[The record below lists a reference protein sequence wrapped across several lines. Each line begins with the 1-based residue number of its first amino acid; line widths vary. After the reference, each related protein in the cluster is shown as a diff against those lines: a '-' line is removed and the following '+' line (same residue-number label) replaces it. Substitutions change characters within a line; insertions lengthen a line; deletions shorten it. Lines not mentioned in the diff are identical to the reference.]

1 MDISRLISVMCV
13 FLLAV
18 CLILSITALTVLRN
32 TVEESKQACQDVQC
46 FLESMEEETRLSEE
60 TPPTEI
66 EVDNSVPVDVLSNR
80 FCMKEI
86 NGKVAIYTSD
96 GYLVRLL
103 DISVETLP
111 HADQQALRQ
120 GIEVSSW
127 KEILALIQDFEAA

>member
-1 MDISRLISVMCV
+1 MDISRIISVTCV

-32 TVEESKQACQDVQC
+32 AVDESTQACMEVQY
-46 FLESMEEETRLSEE
+46 FLESLEDQQMNDE
-60 TPPTEI
+60 PPQTDV
-66 EVDNSVPVDVLSNR
+66 EVDNSIPVDVLSNR
-80 FCMKEI
+80 FCMREI
-86 NGKVAIYTSD
+86 NGKIAIYTSD

-111 HADQQALRQ
+111 HADQQALQQ

-127 KEILALIQDFEAA
+127 KEILALIQDFGG

>member
-1 MDISRLISVMCV
+1 MDISRIISVMCV

-32 TVEESKQACQDVQC
+32 AVDESTRACMEVQC
-46 FLESMEEETRLSEE
+46 FLESLEDQQINEE
-60 TPPTEI
+60 PPQTDV
-66 EVDNSVPVDVLSNR
+66 EVDNSIPVDVLSNR
-80 FCMKEI
+80 FCMREI
-86 NGKVAIYTSD
+86 NGKIAIYTSD

-111 HADQQALRQ
+111 HADQQALQQ

-127 KEILALIQDFEAA
+127 KEILALIQDFGG

>member
-1 MDISRLISVMCV
+1 MDISRIISVMCV

-32 TVEESKQACQDVQC
+32 AVDESTQACMEVQC
-46 FLESMEEETRLSEE
+46 FLESLEEDQSVKEESSETEV
-60 TPPTEI
+60 
-66 EVDNSVPVDVLSNR
+66 EVDNSIPVDVLSNH
-80 FCMKEI
+80 FCMREI
-86 NGKVAIYTSD
+86 NGKIAIYTSD

-111 HADQQALRQ
+111 HADQQALQQ

-127 KEILALIQDFEAA
+127 KEILALIQDFGG

>member
-1 MDISRLISVMCV
+1 MDISRIISVMCV

-32 TVEESKQACQDVQC
+32 TVDESTRACMEVQG
-46 FLESMEEETRLSEE
+46 FLESLEENQSVNEEPPETEV
-60 TPPTEI
+60 
-66 EVDNSVPVDVLSNR
+66 EVDNSIPVDVLSDR
-80 FCMKEI
+80 FCMREI
-86 NGKVAIYTSD
+86 NGKIAIYTSD

-111 HADQQALRQ
+111 HADQQALQQ

-127 KEILALIQDFEAA
+127 KEILALIQDFGG